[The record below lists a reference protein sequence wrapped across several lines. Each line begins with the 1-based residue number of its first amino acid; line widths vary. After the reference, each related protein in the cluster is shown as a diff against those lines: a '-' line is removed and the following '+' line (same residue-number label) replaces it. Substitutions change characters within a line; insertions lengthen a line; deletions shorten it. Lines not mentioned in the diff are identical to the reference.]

1 MSEDSRILIPT
12 STAERP
18 DADEVDLVE
27 VPKERRPNIFER
39 AGRAVSDFVADTGRR
54 IGDFAGNAAHA
65 VGDTVDDVYARG
77 RDAVGSAVTTVK
89 DAVTQ
94 PQTVQTQP
102 PTATEGQRDVI
113 KERLMAKAAGTD
125 NGGNIDTAV
134 ESKPEYDDLD
144 DVIRYM
150 ERRRAEIHIPTK
162 EELEKERRRRRT
174 EGIIAGIADGASAIA
189 NLIFTTKGAPD
200 MSTPPGRRMSDTM
213 RARYDRLKAE
223 RDAEAD
229 KFLDYS
235 LRIANLKHQRGRDA
249 LQDRIRIS
257 QEERAQLKADRDA
270 AMADLR
276 MQLLAGRIS
285 EQDAATRAKEI
296 EAQYAERY
304 WAARV
309 GNIESSTRRNN
320 RAGTSGGSGGKRY
333 TYYAQDEHGDW
344 RSFTLSTTNKTV
356 VENYAASHGLTLP
369 QSWRESIVSDER
381 DGRKHTR
388 TTSYMEEPEEY
399 IPSSDP
405 IVRHASGDDNT
416 PPSRRK
422 GSNNDNTP
430 PSRRK

>member
-1 MSEDSRILIPT
+1 MSEDGRILIPT

-94 PQTVQTQP
+94 PQAVQTQP

-125 NGGNIDTAV
+125 NGGDIDSA
-134 ESKPEYDDLD
+134 EEYKPQYDDLD